1 MSYNPP
7 VTTTPSTTPSSG
19 YKYSSKPLAPTCNQK
34 VSNILV
40 DINEPYTR
48 SLIVECLAS
57 KGTYEVKMGPGE
69 GDNEVETEEG
79 WFQVGRLERLERS
92 ER

>member
-1 MSYNPP
+1 
-7 VTTTPSTTPSSG
+7 
-19 YKYSSKPLAPTCNQK
+19 
-34 VSNILV
+34 
-40 DINEPYTR
+40 
-48 SLIVECLAS
+48 
-57 KGTYEVKMGPGE
+57 MGPGE